1 MNPQC
6 TFSNMLLIQAE
17 SSAQII
23 YLDTQSSRS
32 DGNNVA
38 NENYAREIMELYSMG
53 VDNGYDQFDI
63 TEMAPCWTGWNCMFV
78 DVADATNVFASQ
90 KAGVISNTLG
100 VWAFNFRQDRH
111 GTALNS
117 TNSFVTNFIFYKH
130 NSFGEVVSGT
140 NGFKIVNSRFGPPW
154 TTRTYGTNTIP
165 GAYALYLPPLVGT
178 NNVQD
183 GYRIVAHLADLPYT
197 QEFISYKLCKLFVSD
212 SFRFGDVNG
221 YNYNLTSSNAPNWF
235 GHTPEGRLMRECLL
249 AWETNTPRGQI
260 YKVVEV
266 IAKSDLFKTNALR
279 RKVKT
284 PLEYTASAVR
294 ALRMNVDVN
303 GNVGPTNFTAST
315 DGVSIASASANTPLI
330 RAGNMALFD
339 RDTPDGYPEDGNGW
353 ISAGTLNERTR
364 WVQTA
369 LMAVGDAAKND
380 GIAGG
385 NNTIVDPMA
394 LITRRLNLA
403 QQNDIDAI
411 VNMFLELI
419 FLGEGN
425 INLDLYRNM
434 AKDWLNQDKDGN
446 PSSYAS
452 APLTGTNGREER
464 VRGMVALLLS
474 LPRFHEQ

>member
-1 MNPQC
+1 
-6 TFSNMLLIQAE
+6 
-17 SSAQII
+17 
-23 YLDTQSSRS
+23 
-32 DGNNVA
+32 
-38 NENYAREIMELYSMG
+38 
-53 VDNGYDQFDI
+53 
-63 TEMAPCWTGWNCMFV
+63 
-78 DVADATNVFASQ
+78 
-90 KAGVISNTLG
+90 
-100 VWAFNFRQDRH
+100 
-111 GTALNS
+111 
-117 TNSFVTNFIFYKH
+117 
-130 NSFGEVVSGT
+130 
-140 NGFKIVNSRFGPPW
+140 
-154 TTRTYGTNTIP
+154 
-165 GAYALYLPPLVGT
+165 
-178 NNVQD
+178 
-183 GYRIVAHLADLPYT
+183 
-197 QEFISYKLCKLFVSD
+197 
-212 SFRFGDVNG
+212 
-221 YNYNLTSSNAPNWF
+221 
-235 GHTPEGRLMRECLL
+235 
-249 AWETNTPRGQI
+249 
-260 YKVVEV
+260 
-266 IAKSDLFKTNALR
+266 
-279 RKVKT
+279 
-284 PLEYTASAVR
+284 
-294 ALRMNVDVN
+294 VDVN

-315 DGVSIASASANTPLI
+315 DGDSIAGANANTPLI
-330 RAGNMALFD
+330 RAGNMGLFD

-394 LITRRLNLA
+394 LITRRLNPA

-452 APLTGTNGREER
+452 APATGTNGKEER